1 MAGSSRRSRSALAR
15 LRLIVTREA
24 RAGRRR
30 AAEAEQR
37 FWDTGT
43 LDPTSNVQ
51 FGEGGAGTFS
61 DGKLNTGVNDP
72 AHQWIL
78 EQFAAAGA
86 DSSSL
91 YDAKPHIG
99 TDALLTVVQNLRR
112 RIPRT
117 RRRGALQRTGHRIL
131 REDGALS
138 GLEVCERGE
147 TYTLPCRHAILA
159 IGPVHAIRLRRCCK
173 AACRWSRRRFQW
185 ACASSTGR
193 VW

>member
-1 MAGSSRRSRSALAR
+1 MLERGQDAAAR
-15 LRLIVTREA
+15 HEA
-24 RAGRRR
+24 VR
-30 AAEAEQR
+30 R
-37 FWDTGT
+37 FWETGT
-43 LDPTSNVQ
+43 LDPASNVQ

-72 AHQWIL
+72 RIQWIL

-86 DSSSL
+86 DEAIL

-112 RIPRT
+112 RIL
-117 RRRGALQRTGHRIL
+117 ALGGEVRFSAQATGFL

-159 IGPVHAIRLRRCCK
+159 IGHSARDTFETLLQSGVPMEPKAFSMGVRIEHRQEMVNKSQYGAFADPTRC
-173 AACRWSRRRFQW
+173 
-185 ACASSTGR
+185 GGL
-193 VW
+193 